1 MSKLA
6 AVQDKQWTDASVAAP
21 GIMTGF
27 QKTLRNL
34 SVLGKIA
41 LAYLLIIHLFVLIAP
56 WVLSHSPTDTD
67 PLSVTQPAS
76 AAHWIGTDE
85 LGRDELARIVS
96 GGRITLLVGLAA
108 MALAVVL
115 GGLLGSMAG
124 FFGGTAEYIIMRI
137 VDMMLSIPS
146 FFLILIE
153 ITSFGNSPPVV
164 IFAVGLTYWPQM
176 ARIVHAE
183 VLKWRSSSLVEAET
197 TLGAGP
203 WRILF
208 RHVIPQTFSSIIVLA
223 TLGIGWAI
231 LAESGLSYLGLG
243 IQPPLASWG
252 NMLQNSQNYIW
263 TAPELAVYPG
273 VLILVT
279 VLAYSL
285 LGEGLRDVLDPKLK
299 R

>member
-1 MSKLA
+1 MSKPA
-6 AVQDKQWTDASVAAP
+6 IVQEKLWRESSPAAP
-21 GIMTGF
+21 GLMTNGL
-27 QKTLRNL
+27 KILKNL
-34 SVLGKIA
+34 SVFGKIA
-41 LAYLLIIHLFVLIAP
+41 LVYLIIIHLFVIIAP
-56 WVLSHSPTDTD
+56 WVGQSPTDTD
-67 PLSVTQPAS
+67 PLSSTQPAS
-76 AAHWIGTDE
+76 AQHWLGTDE
-85 LGRDELARIVS
+85 LGRDELARVAA
-96 GGRITLLVGLAA
+96 GGRITLMVGLAA
-108 MALAVVL
+108 MTLAVVI
-115 GGLLGSMAG
+115 GGLMGSIAG
-124 FFGGTAEYIIMRI
+124 FFGGAAEYVIMRI

-146 FFLILIE
+146 FFLILIA
-153 ITSFGNSPPVV
+153 ITSFGNTPPVV
-164 IFAVGLTYWPQM
+164 IFVVGLTYWPQM

-208 RHVIPQTFSSIIVLA
+208 RHVVPQTFSSIIVLA

-263 TAPELAVYPG
+263 TAPVLAIYPG
-273 VLILVT
+273 VLILLT

-285 LGEGLRDVLDPKLK
+285 LGESLRDVLDPKQK

>member
-1 MSKLA
+1 MSNTA
-6 AVQDKQWTDASVAAP
+6 SITERERISPPSVAP
-21 GIMTGF
+21 GKGRIILNVLGG
-27 QKTLRNL
+27 L
-34 SVLGKIA
+34 SVVGKA
-41 LAYLLIIHLFVLIAP
+41 SLSYLVLIYLFVLVAP
-56 WVLSHSPTDTD
+56 LFLAHSPTDTD
-67 PLSVTQPAS
+67 PLSVTLPAS
-76 AAHWIGTDE
+76 GQHWLGTDE

-96 GGRITLLVGLAA
+96 GGRITLMVGLAA

-115 GGLLGSMAG
+115 GGLLGSIAG
-124 FFGGTAEYIIMRI
+124 FFGGKTEYVIMRL

-164 IFAVGLTYWPQM
+164 IVAVGFTYWPQM

-183 VLKWRSSSLVEAET
+183 VMKWRDSSLVEAET

-208 RHVIPQTFSSIIVLA
+208 RHVVPQTYSSIIVLA

-252 NMLQNSQNYIW
+252 NMLQQSQNYIW
-263 TAPELAVYPG
+263 TAPVLAVYPG
-273 VLILVT
+273 VFILLT
-279 VLAYSL
+279 VLSYSL
-285 LGEGLRDVLDPKLK
+285 LGEALRDVLDPKLK

>member
-1 MSKLA
+1 MSNGGIY
-6 AVQDKQWTDASVAAP
+6 TDNRSSLSPSTVP
-21 GIMTGF
+21 GIGTAIV
-27 QKTLRNL
+27 KTLKNL
-34 SVLGKIA
+34 SISGKAA
-41 LAYLLIIHLFVLIAP
+41 LAFLLILHLFVALAP
-56 WVLSHSPTDTD
+56 LFLKHAPTNTD
-67 PLSVTQPAS
+67 PLSATMPAS
-76 AAHWIGTDE
+76 AEHWLGTDE
-85 LGRDELARIVS
+85 LGRDELARIVA
-96 GGRITLLVGLAA
+96 GGRITLTVGFAA
-108 MALAVVL
+108 MALAVVI
-115 GGLLGSMAG
+115 GGLLGSIAG
-124 FFGGTAEYIIMRI
+124 FFGGSAEYVIMRI

-164 IFAVGLTYWPQM
+164 IIAVGLTYWPQM

-197 TLGAGP
+197 TLGASP

-208 RHVIPQTFSSIIVLA
+208 RHVLPQTFSSIIVLA

-252 NMLQNSQNYIW
+252 NMLQNSQTYIW
-263 TAPELAVYPG
+263 TAPVLAVYPG
-273 VLILVT
+273 ALILTT

-285 LGEGLRDVLDPKLK
+285 LGEALRDVLDPKLK

>member
-1 MSKLA
+1 MNKEA
-6 AVQDKQWTDASVAAP
+6 AGSISRPSQVSSAVP
-21 GIMTGF
+21 GIGTAIV
-27 QKTLRNL
+27 KTLQSL
-34 SVLGKIA
+34 SVWGKTA
-41 LAYLLIIHLFVLIAP
+41 LAFLIVLHLFVALAP
-56 WVLSHSPTDTD
+56 LFLSHSPTDTD
-67 PLSVTQPAS
+67 PLSATMSAS
-76 AAHWIGTDE
+76 ANHLLGTDE
-85 LGRDELARIVS
+85 LGRDEFARIVA
-96 GGRITLLVGLAA
+96 GGRITLTVGFSA
-108 MALAVVL
+108 MALAVLL
-115 GGLLGSMAG
+115 GGLLGSIAG
-124 FFGGTAEYIIMRI
+124 FFGGAAEYAIMRV

-153 ITSFGNSPPVV
+153 ITAFGNSPPIV
-164 IFAVGLTYWPQM
+164 IIAVGLTYWPQM

-197 TLGAGP
+197 TLGANP

-208 RHVIPQTFSSIIVLA
+208 RHVVPQTFSSIIVLA

-252 NMLQNSQNYIW
+252 NMLQNSQTYIW
-263 TAPELAVYPG
+263 TAPVLAVYPG
-273 VLILVT
+273 VLILAT

-285 LGEGLRDVLDPKLK
+285 LGEALRDALDPKLK

>member
-1 MSKLA
+1 MTKGAVAQESQRNYA
-6 AVQDKQWTDASVAAP
+6 AVAVPRRGSV
-21 GIMTGF
+21 F
-27 QKTLRNL
+27 LKHLQNL
-34 SVLGKIA
+34 SAAGKIA
-41 LAYLLIIHLFVLIAP
+41 LTYLLLLHLFIVFAP
-56 WVLSHSPTDTD
+56 LFLGHTPTDVD

-76 AAHWIGTDE
+76 AEHWLGTDE

-108 MALAVVL
+108 MAVAVVL
-115 GGLLGSMAG
+115 GGLLGSVAG
-124 FFGGTAEYIIMRI
+124 FFGGAAEYVIMRI

-153 ITSFGNSPPVV
+153 ITSFGNQPQVV
-164 IFAVGLTYWPQM
+164 IMAVGLTYWPQM

-223 TLGIGWAI
+223 TLGISWSI

-252 NMLQNSQNYIW
+252 NMLQHSQNYIW
-263 TAPELAVYPG
+263 TSPVLAIYPG

-285 LGEGLRDVLDPKLK
+285 LGESLRDVLDPKLK
-299 R
+299 Q

>member
-1 MSKLA
+1 
-6 AVQDKQWTDASVAAP
+6 
-21 GIMTGF
+21 
-27 QKTLRNL
+27 
-34 SVLGKIA
+34 
-41 LAYLLIIHLFVLIAP
+41 
-56 WVLSHSPTDTD
+56 
-67 PLSVTQPAS
+67 
-76 AAHWIGTDE
+76 
-85 LGRDELARIVS
+85 
-96 GGRITLLVGLAA
+96 

-115 GGLLGSMAG
+115 GGLLGSVAG
-124 FFGGTAEYIIMRI
+124 FFGGAAEYVIMRI

-153 ITSFGNSPPVV
+153 ITSFGNKPPVV
-164 IFAVGLTYWPQM
+164 IMAVGLTYWPQM

-252 NMLQNSQNYIW
+252 NMLQHSQNYIW
-263 TAPELAVYPG
+263 TAPVLAIYPG
-273 VLILVT
+273 VLILLT

-285 LGEGLRDVLDPKLK
+285 LGESLRDVLDPKLK